1 MINDVEHFFWCFSA
15 ILYSSVESSLFNLVP
30 ILIGLF
36 ASLESNFLSSWYI
49 LDIIPLSDLGLV
61 KIFYQSIG
69 CLFVF
74 LTVSFALQKLCNFM
88 RSYLS
93 ILDLTAQ
100 DIGVLFRNFSPVFIC
115 LRFFTT
121 SSCINF
127 SVSGFKCK
135 SLIHLDLNFSQE
147 DKNGWIQILNGNSQ
161 LSRHHLLKMLSFFH

>member
-1 MINDVEHFFWCFSA
+1 MS
-15 ILYSSVESSLFNLVP
+15 NL
-30 ILIGLF
+30 L
-36 ASLESNFLSSWYI
+36 
-49 LDIIPLSDLGLV
+49 
-61 KIFYQSIG
+61 
-69 CLFVF
+69 
-74 LTVSFALQKLCNFM
+74 
-88 RSYLS
+88 

-135 SLIHLDLNFSQE
+135 SLIHLDLNFLQE

-161 LSRHHLLKMLSFFH
+161 LSRHHLLKMLSFFHQIFLTPLSKTKLPYVCVCVHFRVFNSTLLISPFFTVPLPYSFFFNHNCSVVQLEVTDGDSTRSSFIVENSFQYPGFFCYSR